1 MSKSTRLTNKFYV
14 LKPEGEDVYA
24 KASRTAMLT
33 YAKVIYDENPQLAQD
48 LVAWVA
54 TEELAAN
61 MGIVE
66 KWKGTVDEPDSS

>member
-1 MSKSTRLTNKFYV
+1 MSKSTRLTNKYFV

-48 LVAWVA
+48 LVAWSSA
-54 TEELAAN
+54 EELEAN
-61 MGIVE
+61 LEFMS
-66 KWKGTVDEPDSS
+66 KWKGTDDEADSA